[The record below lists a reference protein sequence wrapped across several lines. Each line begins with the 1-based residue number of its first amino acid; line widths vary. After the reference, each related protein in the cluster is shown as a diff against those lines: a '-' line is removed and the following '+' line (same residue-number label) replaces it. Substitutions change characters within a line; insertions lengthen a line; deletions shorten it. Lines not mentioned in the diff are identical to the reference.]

1 MKAHTISDDYENN
14 ELSDGSCNEA
24 SNSTT
29 HQDATVT
36 TDAPPTTNTAKI
48 YIDSGLPQTLIT
60 QVNDICSDFDILP
73 HNEHLVEMIVNEKLP
88 FGGDPLITNADIR
101 SLYGNSTSIQGRWLS
116 NFVIDGY
123 LKLLKS
129 SLHPSNNLKVEVL
142 SWEEFQ
148 RSVGTR
154 PIDTILQGQKKLLE
168 QDLILIPCNTQG
180 SLHWFLLVVYPKQQ
194 SIVVL
199 DSRFGWILCKPNVAA
214 FS

>member
-1 MKAHTISDDYENN
+1 M
-14 ELSDGSCNEA
+14 
-24 SNSTT
+24 
-29 HQDATVT
+29 
-36 TDAPPTTNTAKI
+36 
-48 YIDSGLPQTLIT
+48 
-60 QVNDICSDFDILP
+60 
-73 HNEHLVEMIVNEKLP
+73 EMIVNEKLP

-129 SLHPSNNLKVEVL
+129 SLHPSNNLKIEVL

-154 PIDTILQGQKKLLE
+154 LIDTILQGKKKLLE
-168 QDLILIPCNTQG
+168 QDLILTPCNTQG
-180 SLHWFLLVVYPKQQ
+180 SLHWFLLVVYPKHQ

-199 DSRFGWILCKPNVAA
+199 DSLAESCVKPTWQHSVEKMIGLLQAVDKTIDTQKWKFKANKNSGIPQQTNAYDCELFVCLFRDVWFTKQRWCLIQA
-214 FS
+214 FLSSGR